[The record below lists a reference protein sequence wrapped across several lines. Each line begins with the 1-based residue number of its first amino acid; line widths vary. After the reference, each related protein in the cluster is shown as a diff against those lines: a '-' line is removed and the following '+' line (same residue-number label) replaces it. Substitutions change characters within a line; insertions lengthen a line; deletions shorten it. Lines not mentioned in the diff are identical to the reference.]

1 MSTRFDYDVALSF
14 AGEDRAF
21 VEKCAE
27 ILRALNINVFY
38 DNNEKHI
45 LLGKNLYAYLAD
57 LYHNRARFAAVFIS
71 KPYKE
76 KLWTNHELEFITER
90 RFEQKEEYL
99 LPVRL
104 DDTYIEEIPS
114 TVGYIS
120 GNSPFEVAMIIAKK
134 INPDLDCEL
143 MLNELKC
150 LLPQYIITIEESS
163 VEFDCPSEHFYAS
176 YPLGLMME
184 LYRQNL
190 LEDLFVGAAI
200 VPN

>member
-1 MSTRFDYDVALSF
+1 MSTKFDYDVALSF
-14 AGEDRAF
+14 AGEDRIF

-45 LLGKNLYAYLAD
+45 LLGKNLYSYLAD
-57 LYHNRARFAAVFIS
+57 LYHNRAQYAAVFIS
-71 KPYKE
+71 KSYKE
-76 KLWTNHELEFITER
+76 KLWTNHELEYITAR

-114 TVGYIS
+114 TVAYIS

-150 LLPQYIITIEESS
+150 LLPKYIITIEESS
-163 VEFDCPSEHFYAS
+163 VEFDCPSEHYYAS

-184 LYRQNL
+184 LYRHNL